1 MDGSQQSAEAP
12 SEMSVAATAD
22 GGLGGGDDLDG
33 SPPALPAVRIAP
45 MHELATAARNA
56 PLLRQARR
64 LARWVLAGTDERPL
78 TGSGRL
84 RPGDAAAAIAEL
96 EIGSVQPQPR
106 SAGDVPELEML
117 WRVSTGAGLLTATG
131 RRARPGPAM
140 HALDDKGSHPVLE
153 AWESALDA
161 VLGSGPE
168 VAREELEGMATALY
182 AAGEPV
188 PMDSLFEAFTA
199 AVSDRWP
206 GARERDPRLRMS
218 QTLEILADL
227 GVADLGVDEE
237 ADQLTVALTAL
248 GAWGIRRR
256 LVAAGFSAPV
266 KGAASGATAPG
277 LLAALAAHD
286 AEDGEQEIAA
296 WLRQRSPQRAAA
308 ELIRAARQAS
318 PGGRGA
324 AFAILDRLGDQAI
337 PLVRTAMED
346 PLLRPHAA
354 IWLRE
359 HGVAAELGPDEQ
371 AWLLVDLGAG
381 LLEEADASAVSAD
394 LLPDLPAAQQAE
406 LVSGLWQ
413 VTHPAVIGLLTTLS
427 DHHPEPSVA
436 KAARKAAFKA
446 RSHLL
451 GFG

>member
-1 MDGSQQSAEAP
+1 
-12 SEMSVAATAD
+12 
-22 GGLGGGDDLDG
+22 
-33 SPPALPAVRIAP
+33 
-45 MHELATAARNA
+45 MHELASDARTA

-64 LARWVLAGTDERPL
+64 LARWVAASAAANSHGRAL
-78 TGSGRL
+78 TASGRL
-84 RPGDAAAAIAEL
+84 RPADAAEVIAEL
-96 EIGSVQPQPR
+96 ELTAGPSRPR
-106 SAGDVPELEML
+106 SARDVPELELL
-117 WRVSTGAGLLTATG
+117 WRVTTGAGLLTVTG
-131 RRARPGPAM
+131 RRARPGSAFD
-140 HALDDKGSHPVLE
+140 ALDHTGSQAVLE
-153 AWESALDA
+153 AWEGALGA

-188 PMDSLFEAFTA
+188 PMESLFEAFTA

-206 GARERDPRLRMS
+206 DQSQRDPRLRMS
-218 QTLEILADL
+218 QTLEVLADL

-266 KGAASGATAPG
+266 KGAAASATAPG
-277 LLAALAAHD
+277 LLSALAAHD

-296 WLRQRSPQRAAA
+296 WLEQRSPQRAAS
-308 ELIRAARQAS
+308 ELIQAAREAS

-324 AFAILDRLGDQAI
+324 AFAILDRLGAQVI

-346 PLLRPHAA
+346 PVLRPHAA

-381 LLEEADASAVSAD
+381 LLEEADAAAVSAD

-451 GFG
+451 SGG

>member
-1 MDGSQQSAEAP
+1 MQSVELP
-12 SEMSVAATAD
+12 SEMSIAATAA
-22 GGLGGGDDLDG
+22 GRRSGGDDLTG
-33 SPPALPAVRIAP
+33 APPALPAVRIAP
-45 MHELATAARNA
+45 MPELATAARNA

-64 LARWVLAGTDERPL
+64 LARWVLADADGRPL
-78 TGSGRL
+78 TTSGRL
-84 RPGDAAAAIAEL
+84 RPADAAAVIAEL
-96 EIGSVQPQPR
+96 EIGPGEPHPR
-106 SAGDVPELEML
+106 SAREVPEFELL
-117 WRVSTGAGLLTATG
+117 WRVTTGSGLLAVTG
-131 RRARPGPAM
+131 RRARPGPAID
-140 HALDDKGSHPVLE
+140 ALDTKGSHPVLE
-153 AWESALDA
+153 AWEGALDA

-199 AVSDRWP
+199 AVSERWP
-206 GARERDPRLRMS
+206 GPTERDPRLRMS
-218 QTLEILADL
+218 QTLEVLADM

-266 KGAASGATAPG
+266 KGAASGATAAG
-277 LLAALAAHD
+277 LLAALAGHD

-296 WLRQRSPQRAAA
+296 WLRQRSPQQAAA

-359 HGVAAELGPDEQ
+359 HGIAAELGPDEQ

-381 LLEEADASAVSAD
+381 LLEEADAEAVSAD

-406 LVSGLWQ
+406 LVSGLWR

-427 DHHPEPSVA
+427 DNHPEPSVA

>member
-1 MDGSQQSAEAP
+1 
-12 SEMSVAATAD
+12 
-22 GGLGGGDDLDG
+22 
-33 SPPALPAVRIAP
+33 
-45 MHELATAARNA
+45 MHELAAAARAA

-64 LARWVLAGTDERPL
+64 LARWVATGPGGSTGGSTGGRLL
-78 TGSGRL
+78 TASGRL
-84 RPGDAAAAIAEL
+84 RPIDAAVVITEL
-96 EIGSVQPQPR
+96 ELTTAGPQHPR
-106 SAGDVPELEML
+106 SAGEVPELELL
-117 WRVSTGAGLLTATG
+117 WRVTTGAGLLAASG
-131 RRARPGPAM
+131 RRARPGPAFD
-140 HALDDKGSHPVLE
+140 ALDQRGSWPVLE
-153 AWESALDA
+153 AWEGALGA

-206 GARERDPRLRMS
+206 VGEHGERDPRLRMS
-218 QTLEILADL
+218 QTLEVLADL
-227 GVADLGVDEE
+227 AVADLGVDEE
-237 ADQLTVALTAL
+237 ADHLTVALTAL

-256 LVAAGFSAPV
+256 LVAAGFSAPI
-266 KGAASGATAPG
+266 KGAASSASAPG

-286 AEDGEQEIAA
+286 AEDGEQEIAS

-308 ELIRAARQAS
+308 DLIQAARQAS

-324 AFAILDRLGDQAI
+324 AFAILDRLGDHVI
-337 PLVRTAMED
+337 PLVRTAMDD
-346 PLLRPHAA
+346 PVLRPHAA

-359 HGVAAELGPDEQ
+359 HGVAAELGPEEQ

-381 LLEEADASAVSAD
+381 LLEEADAAAVSAD
-394 LLPDLPAAQQAE
+394 LLPDLPAVRQAE
-406 LVSGLWQ
+406 LVSGLWR
-413 VTHPAVIGLLTTLS
+413 VIHPDVINLLTTLS
-427 DHHPEPSVA
+427 DHHPEPAVA

-451 GFG
+451 GGG

>member
-1 MDGSQQSAEAP
+1 M
-12 SEMSVAATAD
+12 T
-22 GGLGGGDDLDG
+22 
-33 SPPALPAVRIAP
+33 
-45 MHELATAARNA
+45 
-56 PLLRQARR
+56 
-64 LARWVLAGTDERPL
+64 
-78 TGSGRL
+78 
-84 RPGDAAAAIAEL
+84 
-96 EIGSVQPQPR
+96 
-106 SAGDVPELEML
+106 
-117 WRVSTGAGLLTATG
+117 TGAGLLTVTG
-131 RRARPGPAM
+131 RRAHPGPGFA
-140 HALDDKGSHPVLE
+140 ALDNTGSRAVLE
-153 AWESALDA
+153 VWEGALDA

-168 VAREELEGMATALY
+168 VPREELEGMATALY
-182 AAGEPV
+182 AAGQPV

-199 AVSDRWP
+199 AVSERWP
-206 GARERDPRLRMS
+206 SDQGARQSEHGGDGNRARPGRERRSAGTGAASGPHGAGRHGERDPRLRMS
-218 QTLEILADL
+218 QTLEVLADL

-237 ADQLTVALTAL
+237 SDQLTVALTSL

-266 KGAASGATAPG
+266 KGAASSASAPG

-286 AEDGEQEIAA
+286 AEDGAQEIAA
-296 WLRQRSPQRAAA
+296 WLQQRSPRRAAA
-308 ELIRAARQAS
+308 ELIQAAREAS

-337 PLVRTAMED
+337 PLVRTAMDD
-346 PLLRPHAA
+346 PVLRPHAA

-359 HGVAAELGPDEQ
+359 HGVAADLGPEEQ

-381 LLEEADASAVSAD
+381 LLEEADAAAVSAD

-451 GFG
+451 GGG